1 VFAYPLSDA
10 LIWGTTLVALLT
22 LFEAARR
29 ARWSGSLFE
38 HTVWA
43 LATAAV
49 LLGQHM
55 GISLDSGLQVQYL
68 GSAFLALLVGYPR
81 ALMSMAAVLLLAPL
95 LQSPAAGPAALDSLN
110 TWGLRVLVCAVMP
123 VWAMWA
129 IVQACKRL
137 LPRNLFVFLLGCGL
151 FGLLAA
157 YVLQLLASA
166 TLYASLAPQPPR
178 DFLEAFLP
186 YALLLA
192 SGEAWLEGMIVTVL
206 VVYVPGAVK
215 LFDEGW
221 YLRRLPSLPP

>member
-1 VFAYPLSDA
+1 
-10 LIWGTTLVALLT
+10 
-22 LFEAARR
+22 
-29 ARWSGSLFE
+29 
-38 HTVWA
+38 
-43 LATAAV
+43 
-49 LLGQHM
+49 
-55 GISLDSGLQVQYL
+55 
-68 GSAFLALLVGYPR
+68 
-81 ALMSMAAVLLLAPL
+81 
-95 LQSPAAGPAALDSLN
+95 
-110 TWGLRVLVCAVMP
+110 
-123 VWAMWA
+123 
-129 IVQACKRL
+129 RL